1 MMNFSEFFI
10 FNSQLST
17 FNFFPIFAS
26 AKGALT
32 NRCVTRGEKGIR
44 CESGTIPVAVS
55 PTLYEFVCRILC
67 H

>member
-10 FNSQLST
+10 FNFQLST

-32 NRCVTRGEKGIR
+32 NQALRGVKR
-44 CESGTIPVAVS
+44 ESGVNPGQFQ
-55 PTLYEFVCRILC
+55 LL
-67 H
+67 